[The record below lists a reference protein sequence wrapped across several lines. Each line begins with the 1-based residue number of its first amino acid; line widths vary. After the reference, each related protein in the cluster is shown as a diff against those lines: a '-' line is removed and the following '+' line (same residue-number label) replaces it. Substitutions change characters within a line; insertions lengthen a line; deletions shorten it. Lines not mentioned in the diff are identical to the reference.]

1 VATKTWRGGS
11 KGEAGNAEIIKMQAH
26 VGNLRLFKYVPPER
40 IDILENEKIAF
51 TPPDRFKDPFE
62 FRLGITRSTARS
74 QLKELIAQAELRAE
88 LGYKELSS
96 RQRRKGRKEMFKL
109 QHVTEQFQKSFQN
122 TVQTFSW
129 PLGILCLCGS
139 NDSNLM
145 WYHYA
150 DGHKGFVI
158 ELDCRHESIIRLGK
172 PWEVEY
178 VGKPPVF
185 DHTKPAPE
193 IFRFKPL
200 YLKYEAERRI
210 LRPLSEFVPEINE
223 HSSIDWLSRLTV
235 DKHKSIVRLL
245 SSLDWLHKSTIWLF
259 KSPVLFLKSI
269 LRMHKS
275 RNGLHGLI
283 TPPIQST
290 NRFVRFP

>member
-1 VATKTWRGGS
+1 METHA
-11 KGEAGNAEIIKMQAH
+11 
-26 VGNLRLFKYVPPER
+26 GNLRLFKYVPPER

-74 QLKELIAQAELRAE
+74 QLKELIVQAELRAE
-88 LGYKELSS
+88 LTIPGYKELSS

-109 QHVTEQFQKSFQN
+109 QQVTEQFQKSFQN

-129 PLGILCLCGS
+129 PLGILCLCES

-158 ELDCRHESIIRLGK
+158 ELDCKHESIIRLGK
-172 PWEVEY
+172 PWEVDY
-178 VGKPPVF
+178 VEKPPVF
-185 DHTKPAPE
+185 DHTKPTPE
-193 IFRFKPL
+193 IFRFKPS

-210 LRPLSEFVPEINE
+210 LRPLSEFVAEKNKDGLPLYFWQLPRASLKAVYIGHRMEAKAR
-223 HSSIDWLSRLTV
+223 SR
-235 DKHKSIVRLL
+235 IIELL
-245 SSLDWLHKSTIWLF
+245 NGHQAQKFDVV
-259 KSPVLFLKSI
+259 P
-269 LRMHKS
+269 S
-275 RNGLHGLI
+275 RKDY
-283 TPPIQST
+283 TFMFEQ
-290 NRFVRFP
+290 F